1 MESKDELKYINI
13 KNCACHYFDDTIKDF
28 DINFDIILLIFQ
40 FLTFQTKIQ
49 QILNC
54 VLGLIE

>member
-13 KNCACHYFDDTIKDF
+13 KNRACYDNIKDS

-49 QILNC
+49 QILDC
-54 VLGLIE
+54 VLGLVE